1 MIADAIKYTK
11 EPDNDT
17 ADSFGGIPFIN
28 SDIKE
33 IVITRENLS
42 EIYFV
47 DKLDG
52 NTFKLTYQ
60 IVNKYQHKDK

>member
-17 ADSFGGIPFIN
+17 SDAFGGIPFIN

-33 IVITRENLS
+33 IIITRENFS

-52 NTFKLTYQ
+52 DTFSLTYLM
-60 IVNKYQHKDK
+60 IYKYL

>member
-17 ADSFGGIPFIN
+17 ADAFGGIPFIN

-52 NTFKLTYQ
+52 DTFSLTYLM
-60 IVNKYQHKDK
+60 IYKYM